1 MQCYNFLMENMEKKK
16 KRLGALDIVLYSVS
30 ALLLIGGVLLL
41 LRQYVLF
48 NGDYTP
54 PPAQTFQPTA
64 GPTASAEPDNT
75 PSASPT
81 ATLEPTPTPYPYTR
95 ITPVTLYFLD
105 AEVMTDIYPVGV
117 IEEGDRKG
125 QMDTIDDPDVAAW
138 YEPGY
143 APGEL
148 GNALI
153 NGHKSW
159 KGKIGRFSV
168 LWDMKEGQRV
178 AVERE
183 DGSVLYFKVVSVDFY
198 PYDDYPEEVMQIES
212 DVAKLTL
219 ITCYGDFDHSA
230 GTSKQRCV
238 VVCELITDEDEL
250 SAAQ

>member
-1 MQCYNFLMENMEKKK
+1 
-16 KRLGALDIVLYSVS
+16 
-30 ALLLIGGVLLL
+30 
-41 LRQYVLF
+41 
-48 NGDYTP
+48 
-54 PPAQTFQPTA
+54 
-64 GPTASAEPDNT
+64 
-75 PSASPT
+75 
-81 ATLEPTPTPYPYTR
+81 
-95 ITPVTLYFLD
+95 
-105 AEVMTDIYPVGV
+105 MTEIYPVGV